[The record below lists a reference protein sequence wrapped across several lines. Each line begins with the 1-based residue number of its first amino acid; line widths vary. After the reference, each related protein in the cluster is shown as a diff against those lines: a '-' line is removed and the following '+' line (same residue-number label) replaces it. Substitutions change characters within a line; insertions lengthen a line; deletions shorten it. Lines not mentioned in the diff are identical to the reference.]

1 MASHVPPTPPVI
13 HPGSGNSIIINPCQ
27 RRNPALNHI
36 RNVGHE
42 YGEIPADFQVGKT
55 AGVLFLSLQYHRLH
69 TEYIYTRIEKLGGA
83 YNLRILLVLCDITD
97 HRDSVRELTKTC
109 IINNITVIVAFSY
122 VSVSLS
128 SSPWTETPIS
138 FEEVGHYLSIYKQF
152 EFKPPDLIR
161 ERVEKDYDSLLK
173 TTLTSINK
181 INKTDV
187 ETLRTSFGVS
197 LLHTRTCSPSSKTPF
212 FQSFANIANASNEQ
226 LQNLPGFGPI
236 KVKNLK
242 SAFEKPLRNKA
253 TEVLSEHATLT
264 MASNSRIEESQRE
277 SSPPWDIELDLNPLH
292 ESSSSPIPGN
302 QLSADDVDL

>member
-1 MASHVPPTPPVI
+1 MVNTNLPRVCGPDQWLRLGRGNIRMASHVPPTPPVI

-69 TEYIYTRIEKLGGA
+69 TEYIYTRIEKLGRA

-109 IINNITVIVAFSY
+109 IINNITVIVAF
-122 VSVSLS
+122 
-128 SSPWTETPIS
+128 S

-187 ETLRTSFGVS
+187 ETLRTSFG
-197 LLHTRTCSPSSKTPF
+197 
-212 FQSFANIANASNEQ
+212 SFTNIANASNEQ

-242 SAFEKPLRNKA
+242 NAFERPLRNKA
-253 TEVLSEHATLT
+253 TDVLNEHVTST
-264 MASNSRIEESQRE
+264 MASNSVEESQRE

-302 QLSADDVDL
+302 QVSADDLDL